1 MDNGWVAIIQ
11 AVMLIPMAYLFA
23 LSRALSMRLDNMQR
37 EYFDKNETL
46 KMIELHQE
54 PVKVELANINQ
65 NIKDLKGLLQRLV
78 DDKSK

>member
-1 MDNGWVAIIQ
+1 MDNGWIAVIQ

-23 LSRALSMRLDNMQR
+23 LIRGLSVRLDAMHR
-37 EYFDKNETL
+37 EYFDKTETL

-54 PVKVELANINQ
+54 PIKVELANINQ
-65 NIKDLKGLLQRLV
+65 NITDLKGLLQRLL